1 MIEPSA
7 LQRYSLFGGLLREQI
22 EKILPL
28 MENESYRPGES
39 IIFEGSKN
47 DKMRFILEGM
57 VAVVKEGLILV
68 EFGEG
73 DVFGE
78 MEILDVMPS
87 AASAKAVTPTKA
99 MSLSNTALH
108 EIYKLDVNIFAMLI
122 MNLARDL
129 SRRLRQMDEKIAHES
144 PFMEWN

>member
-1 MIEPSA
+1 MVESSA
-7 LQRYSLFGGLLREQI
+7 LQRYSLFGGLLKDQI
-22 EKILPL
+22 EKILPF
-28 MENESYRPGES
+28 MENERYGPGES
-39 IIFEGSKN
+39 IIVEGSSN
-47 DKMRFILEGM
+47 DRIRFILEGT
-57 VAVVKEGLILV
+57 VVVVKEGLILF

-87 AASAKAVTPTKA
+87 AASAKAVTPTRA
-99 MSLSNTALH
+99 MSLSNKAFH
-108 EIYKLDVNIFAMLI
+108 EIYKQDVNIFAMLV

-129 SRRLRQMDEKIAHES
+129 SRRLRQRDEKVAHES